1 MDQRQQKSTFL
12 YSDGQFLQAQ
22 SHIVLHTIIV
32 QQFWSGSGLFQQE
45 VMPQLEMLKGNAIT
59 LADDMS
65 ANTRKLLVGVLSGT
79 MQLIVR
85 HINDCRRQQTPVIL
99 PRLGNFVQY
108 MSSGEQQLEYVYTV
122 KAVDQDTWK

>member
-1 MDQRQQKSTFL
+1 
-12 YSDGQFLQAQ
+12 
-22 SHIVLHTIIV
+22 
-32 QQFWSGSGLFQQE
+32 
-45 VMPQLEMLKGNAIT
+45 MPQLEMLKGNAIT

-85 HINDCRRQQTPVIL
+85 HINDCLRQQTPVIL

-122 KAVDQDTWK
+122 KAVDQDT

>member
-1 MDQRQQKSTFL
+1 
-12 YSDGQFLQAQ
+12 
-22 SHIVLHTIIV
+22 
-32 QQFWSGSGLFQQE
+32 
-45 VMPQLEMLKGNAIT
+45 MPQLEMLKGNAIT

-99 PRLGNFVQY
+99 PRLSNFVQY

-122 KAVDQDTWK
+122 KAVDQDT